1 MTSEREV
8 QARIMLALGRG
19 LSRVFRNNVGVLPD
33 ATGRPIRYGLCTGSS
48 DLIGWTSQTITA
60 EMVGKQVAV
69 FTAVEVKNAKG
80 RATSEQR
87 AFLTAVTQ
95 AGGIAG
101 VCRSPEEAMALTQ
114 TLV

>member
-1 MTSEREV
+1 MVSERSI
-8 QARIMLALGRG
+8 QASIMLALGRG
-19 LSRVFRNNVGVLPD
+19 LSRVFRNSVGVTTMPNGN
-33 ATGRPIRYGLCTGSS
+33 TIRYGLCTGSS

-60 EMVGKQVAV
+60 DMVGKQVAV

-87 AFLTAVTQ
+87 AFLTAVTR

>member
-1 MTSEREV
+1 MKSEREV

-48 DLIGWTSQTITA
+48 DLIGWTSQTITPD
-60 EMVGKQVAV
+60 MVGKQVAV
-69 FTAVEVKNAKG
+69 FTAVEVKNDKG
-80 RATSEQR
+80 RPTAEQK
-87 AFLTAVTQ
+87 AFLTAVTN

-101 VCRSPEEAMALTQ
+101 VCRSPEEALALTER
-114 TLV
+114 LV